1 MLRIDS
7 LSVTY
12 ADRTALR
19 DVSLTIDPGQVLGLL
34 GPNGA
39 GKTTL
44 MNAVVGAVRPS
55 AGTVTVDGLD
65 VARHPRRAR
74 GRIGYAEQEMAVF
87 PTLTARENVSDWA
100 AICGV
105 GRRQRA
111 EAVATTLSALLLDE
125 VADQPVR
132 TLSGGQRRRV
142 HCAMAT
148 VARPPLLLLDEP
160 TVGVDPATRR
170 AVLGHV
176 RDLAAA
182 GTAICYSTHYLPEVE
197 ALDADIVLL
206 ARGAIVTRGAVA
218 ELIDRYGSTVI
229 DLRLLSDDGGI
240 RAVSRQV
247 TGAEALPSV
256 LQELGSDLDHLVGV
270 EVRRST
276 LDEVFDRVVATA
288 APADGPPGE
297 PAEVPAD
304 AS

>member
-1 MLRIDS
+1 MLRIDG
-7 LSVTY
+7 LSISY
-12 ADRTALR
+12 GRRPALR
-19 DVSLTIDPGQVLGLL
+19 DVSLTVVPGQVLGLL

-44 MNAVVGAVRPS
+44 MNAVVGAVRPG
-55 AGTVTVDGLD
+55 AGTVTVGGLD
-65 VARHPRRAR
+65 VTRHPKRAR
-74 GRIGYAEQEMAVF
+74 AQVGYAEQEIAVF
-87 PTLTARENVSDWA
+87 PTLTARQNVNDWA

-105 GRRQRA
+105 GRRRRA
-111 EAVATTLSALLLDE
+111 EAVAATLSALLLDE
-125 VADQPVR
+125 VADRPVR
-132 TLSGGQRRRV
+132 TLSGGERRRV

-148 VARPPLLLLDEP
+148 VARPSLLLLDEP

-206 ARGAIVTRGAVA
+206 ARGRVATRGAVA
-218 ELIDRYGSTVI
+218 ELIDRHGSTVV
-229 DLRLLSDDGGI
+229 DLRLLGDDGET
-240 RAVSRQV
+240 RTVSRQV
-247 TGAEALPSV
+247 IGPDDLPAV
-256 LQELGSDLDHLVGV
+256 LQGLGADLGRLAGV

-276 LDEVFDRVVATA
+276 LDEVFDHVVASA
-288 APADGPPGE
+288 GPADGRPSS
-297 PAEVPAD
+297 PAEAVAD